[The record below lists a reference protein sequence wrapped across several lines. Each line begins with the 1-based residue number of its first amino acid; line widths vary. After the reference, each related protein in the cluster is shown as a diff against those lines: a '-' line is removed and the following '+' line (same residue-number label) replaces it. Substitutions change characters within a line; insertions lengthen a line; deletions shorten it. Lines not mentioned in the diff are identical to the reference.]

1 MSRSQIRSGN
11 SPVFLTGGE
20 VAGNTGIRG
29 NESIGGLVFFADEGE
44 VSLEDTF
51 IIYLYDERKKPGS
64 FSLSVFSTSQVDEI
78 GRFPVLP
85 GMKQIIPD
93 EITREEAIKLP
104 ATATVQATISEV
116 TLKEETIGIA
126 IGGIWL
132 PIVILLED
140 ITIVK

>member
-1 MSRSQIRSGN
+1 
-11 SPVFLTGGE
+11 LTGGE